1 MNPLCFV
8 TNYLTL
14 ENNMGKNLF
23 DQQFDP
29 YDALIEL
36 NDRINRMEIAHNNLA
51 KAFQKTEQEFTM
63 LSKSFNNLQK
73 SHLKLSELV
82 SIAAIAKFNIGP
94 DELKR

>member
-8 TNYLTL
+8 INYLTL

-51 KAFQKTEQEFTM
+51 KAFQRTEQELNMALTS
-63 LSKSFNNLQK
+63 LQHLQK

-82 SIAAIAKFNIGP
+82 SIAAIDKFSITK